1 MNNDIILLGK
11 LQEDY
16 LKMEIELSV
25 VIHPPPPYNT
35 FPLLTKL
42 VLIASQKGIHG
53 KPSQSHP
60 TFKQTLNDGKDSFRH
75 IVQRGLLRLS
85 I

>member
-1 MNNDIILLGK
+1 MNNNIILLEK
-11 LQEDY
+11 LQEEY
-16 LKMEIELSV
+16 LKVEIELSV
-25 VIHPPPPYNT
+25 VIHPPHPYNT

-75 IVQRGLLRLS
+75 IVQRGLLRIS

>member
-1 MNNDIILLGK
+1 MT
-11 LQEDY
+11 
-16 LKMEIELSV
+16 LSCWKIV
-25 VIHPPPPYNT
+25 SRVSENGNRAVRSNSLPPPPYNT

-42 VLIASQKGIHG
+42 VLIASQKGLHG

-75 IVQRGLLRLS
+75 IVQCGLLWLS

>member
-11 LQEDY
+11 LQDY

-75 IVQRGLLRLS
+75 IVQRGVLRLS

>member
-1 MNNDIILLGK
+1 
-11 LQEDY
+11 
-16 LKMEIELSV
+16 MEIELSV
-25 VIHPPPPYNT
+25 VIHPPPAYNT

-60 TFKQTLNDGKDSFRH
+60 TFEQTLNDGKDSFRH
-75 IVQRGLLRLS
+75 IVQ
-85 I
+85 

>member
-1 MNNDIILLGK
+1 MEERPGSEQGLYFVRK
-11 LQEDY
+11 LQAEY
-16 LKMEIELSV
+16 LRMEIGLSV

-42 VLIASQKGIHG
+42 VLIASQEGIHG

-75 IVQRGLLRLS
+75 IVQ
-85 I
+85 